1 MKQKATKKNSKAKTA
16 ETANN
21 VFTAMQDT
29 LMERTSILAELGSF
43 KYLENKLKVVENN
56 DIELNFKELKIP
68 FKGTFEMIQRQR
80 GDH

>member
-43 KYLENKLKVVENN
+43 KYLENKLKVVENS
-56 DIELNFKELKIP
+56 DIQLNFKELTIP
-68 FKGTFEMIQRQR
+68 FKGTLI
-80 GDH
+80 